1 LEILDNSRLVC
12 GRDVGTGVV
21 KGVRTDGSV
30 HQEKPP
36 QLSEDNLVISAL
48 NEEKRSI
55 RAPQSATIGDALSG
69 DNISLIFYETIR

>member
-1 LEILDNSRLVC
+1 
-12 GRDVGTGVV
+12 V
-21 KGVRTDGSV
+21 KKTSEAAEWRRSDGARSD